1 MEKKTAKRLA
11 EAIRAVGFTVTEHIG
26 GTGIFAIL
34 KNGPGSMV
42 MVRAD
47 MDGLPVVE
55 MSGLKS
61 ASKVT
66 TKSYISSVYFSIGA
80 HLLKILSR

>member
-42 MVRAD
+42 MVRA
-47 MDGLPVVE
+47 GKKWWPF
-55 MSGLKS
+55 G
-61 ASKVT
+61 
-66 TKSYISSVYFSIGA
+66 TKSP
-80 HLLKILSR
+80 